1 MARITLLDPDQTTG
15 ETKAVFD
22 RVKAYYQMVPGLQK
36 GLAYLPQTT
45 DALWTLSLATAG
57 EGTIREELKR
67 VFFAVTAHE
76 VECEYCTAAHML
88 ALLGKEW
95 SREECIEV
103 IEGKPSARLSDKD
116 NAAVNFAR
124 VVGRRPAAVTDQMA
138 EHLRT
143 IGWTDAE
150 IVEIVASVA
159 LMRYTST
166 VASALDVPLEA
177 AMEGVGVNCGVPLDH
192 RDEAL
197 SRRAGGTAR
206 RG

>member
-1 MARITLLDPDQTTG
+1 MSRIALVDPHQATG
-15 ETKAVFD
+15 KTKNVFD
-22 RVKAYYQMVPGLQK
+22 RVEAYYQMIPGLQK
-36 GLAYLPQTT
+36 GLAYLPETT
-45 DALWTLSLATAG
+45 DALWTLSLATAS

-95 SREECIEV
+95 SREECVEV

-124 VVGRRPAAVTDQMA
+124 IVGRRPAAVTDQMTDD
-138 EHLRT
+138 LRAV
-143 IGWTDAE
+143 GWTDAE

-177 AMEGVGVNCGVPLDH
+177 AMEGVGVNCGVPLDR
-192 RDEAL
+192 RDD
-197 SRRAGGTAR
+197 GT
-206 RG
+206 GSV